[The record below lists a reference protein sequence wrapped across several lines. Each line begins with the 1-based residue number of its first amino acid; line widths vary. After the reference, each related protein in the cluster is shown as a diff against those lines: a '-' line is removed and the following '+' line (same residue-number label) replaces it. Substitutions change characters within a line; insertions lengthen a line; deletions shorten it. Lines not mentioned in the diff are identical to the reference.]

1 MFLVGLTGGI
11 GSGKTTVAE
20 LLRAK
25 GAVILDADEYA
36 RRAVEAGSAALER
49 VVERFGPEVLAAD
62 GSLDRERMAALAFA
76 DPSARADLER
86 IVHPEVARRF
96 AEDVE
101 RYRGTDEVVVY
112 VVPLLAERGLQ
123 DLFDA
128 VVAVSA
134 PEDLR
139 VERLRVRGMAEEDAR
154 ARIAAQLPEHERL
167 AVADIV
173 VANRGSLA
181 GLEPEVDRLWAEL
194 LEARRNGPEAGR

>member
-1 MFLVGLTGGI
+1 MLLVGLTGGI

-36 RRAVEAGSAALER
+36 RRAVEAGSPALAR

-62 GSLDRERMAALAFA
+62 GSLDRERMAAVAFA
-76 DPSARADLER
+76 DPSARTDLEA
-86 IVHPEVARRF
+86 IVHPEVARLF
-96 AEDVE
+96 SEDLE

-123 DLFDA
+123 DLFD
-128 VVAVSA
+128 VVVGVSA

-139 VERLRVRGMAEEDAR
+139 VDRLRARGMAEDDAR

-181 GLEPEVDRLWAEL
+181 GLEAEVDRLWAEL
-194 LEARRNGPEAGR
+194 GARRNGPEAGR